1 MCNRDFQRALMDFLA
16 PLPVVFSLGLAFV
29 TVVHRHRI
37 DLLKGVQALAELW
50 FFRQVLEAL
59 LYDIFLGRLCL

>member
-1 MCNRDFQRALMDFLA
+1 MSDRDFQRALVDFLA

-29 TVVHRHRI
+29 VHRHRI
-37 DLLKGVQALAELW
+37 DLLKGVQALAGLW